1 VSCYRFFI
9 QKSKFLPV
17 SWHDDEAIPAS
28 VELQWGKMFT
38 TRFDAYVDGLVGVGT
53 DRPYDYGD
61 GLGIRTMF

>member
-9 QKSKFLPV
+9 HKSKFLPV

-28 VELQWGKMFT
+28 VELQWGKIFT
-38 TRFDAYVDGLVGVGT
+38 ARSDAYVDGLVGVGT

-61 GLGIRTMF
+61 GLGLRTMF